1 MSSSLT
7 EMVVAISILGLVM
20 TGLVVTTA
28 KTIITYQAADAQVE
42 ASTGHAMATVRGER
56 IVGRTWR
63 DADPPAGHGDLTQAK
78 ATEIRVGQWRLR
90 TSSNVLE
97 QLREG
102 SPYKPLAQDV
112 SGFEFSYRVGGGAW
126 ISQTLNADQ
135 RAALV
140 AVKSRWSDAA
150 TGRVFGG
157 ITVLPDRQ
165 FATGAIVLPSPDT
178 SGTYSRSNH
187 ERQMTLSLGS
197 WP

>member
-1 MSSSLT
+1 MSSSLM

-28 KTIITYQAADAQVE
+28 KTVITYQAADAQVE
-42 ASTGHAMATVRGER
+42 ASTRHAMAALRDAQ

-63 DADPPAGHGDLTQAK
+63 DADPPAGYGDLTTAE
-78 ATEIRVGQWRLR
+78 ATEIRVGEWRLR
-90 TSSNVLE
+90 ASSGDLE
-97 QLREG
+97 QLRDG
-102 SPYKPLAQDV
+102 STYAPLAENV
-112 SGFEFSYRVGGGAW
+112 AGLEFSYRVGGGAW
-126 ISQTLNADQ
+126 IAQTLDADQ
-135 RAALV
+135 LAALV
-140 AVKSRWSDAA
+140 AVKSRWTDAA

-165 FATGAIVLPSPDT
+165 FSTGTIVLPSPDT

-187 ERQMTLSLGS
+187 EQQVTMSLGS

>member
-42 ASTGHAMATVRGER
+42 ASTGHAMAAVRGEQ
-56 IVGRTWR
+56 IVGRAWR
-63 DADPPAGHGDLTQAK
+63 DADPPAGHGDLTKAK
-78 ATEIRVGQWRLR
+78 AAEIRVGEWRLR
-90 TSSNVLE
+90 TSSGDIE

-102 SPYKPLAQDV
+102 SQYESLAENV
-112 SGFEFSYRVGGGAW
+112 AGFEFSYRVGGGAW
-126 ISQTLNADQ
+126 ISQTLDSDQ

-140 AVKSRWSDAA
+140 AVRSRWTDAI

-165 FATGAIVLPSPDT
+165 FSTGILVLPSPDT
-178 SGTYSRSNH
+178 SGTYSRSDH
-187 ERQMTLSLGS
+187 EQQVTLSLGS

>member
-7 EMVVAISILGLVM
+7 EMMVAISILGLVM

-42 ASTGHAMATVRGER
+42 ASTGHAMASLRGEQ

-63 DADPPAGHGDLTQAK
+63 DADPPAGYGDLTQAK
-78 ATEIRVGQWRLR
+78 AAEVRVGEWRLR
-90 TSSNVLE
+90 ASSGNLE
-97 QLREG
+97 QLRDG
-102 SPYKPLAQDV
+102 SPYEPLAENV
-112 SGFEFSYRVGGGAW
+112 AGFEFSYRVGGGAW
-126 ISQTLNADQ
+126 ISQTLNANQ

-140 AVKSRWSDAA
+140 AVKSRWTDAV

-165 FATGAIVLPSPDT
+165 FATGTIALPSPDT
-178 SGTYSRSNH
+178 SGTYSRSDH
-187 ERQMTLSLGS
+187 ERQMTMSLGS

>member
-1 MSSSLT
+1 
-7 EMVVAISILGLVM
+7 M

-42 ASTGHAMATVRGER
+42 ASTGHAMATLRGEQ

-63 DADPPAGHGDLTQAK
+63 DADAPGGHGDLTEAK
-78 ATEIRVGQWRLR
+78 AAEIRVGEWRLQ
-90 TSSNVLE
+90 TSSGALE
-97 QLREG
+97 QLRDG
-102 SPYKPLAQDV
+102 SPFEPLAENV
-112 SGFEFSYRVGGGAW
+112 AGFEFSYRVGGGAW
-126 ISQTLNADQ
+126 ISQTLDADQ

-140 AVKSRWSDAA
+140 AVKSRWTDAL

-165 FATGAIVLPSPDT
+165 FSTGTIALPSPDT
-178 SGTYSRSNH
+178 SGTYSRWDYEH
-187 ERQMTLSLGS
+187 QETLSLGS